1 MTEDQKFGWHH
12 QLNGHEVEQAL
23 GDGEGQGSLE
33 CCSPWRHKE
42 SHRTERPNNIE
53 DVRNPLCF
61 QRMRKSCATPKLV
74 AVSVNVSR
82 FPFANWQALVN
93 AINLVCWA
101 KEMLGKG
108 LLPRIYTGKTTA

>member
-1 MTEDQKFGWHH
+1 M
-12 QLNGHEVEQAL
+12 
-23 GDGEGQGSLE
+23 LE
-33 CCSPWRHKE
+33 ILFFPKYAKIKCYP
-42 SHRTERPNNIE
+42 
-53 DVRNPLCF
+53 
-61 QRMRKSCATPKLV
+61 KSIAYI
-74 AVSVNVSR
+74 SVNVSR